1 MQLQRDIRVISTP
14 ALESGKEAIDV
25 PIVSVGAMLVGS
37 IGHTRPEGAQIARA
51 KELGYFAYG
60 GVSYRVPAYGGQVG

>member
-1 MQLQRDIRVISTP
+1 MISTP

-51 KELGYFAYG
+51 EELGYFAYG
-60 GVSYRVPAYGGQVG
+60 GVSHKVPAHRGQAG